1 MSYPSDTPLQPSR
14 QSAGCDPKT
23 ASGSRRNS
31 GLFSFFKWFKPST
44 SRESIENE
52 LHASQ
57 SSSSCDSLN
66 SAHSAGTVASFSFV
80 PPNAYKKSTSEK
92 CIVLG
97 PETDTYRARLKQRD
111 KRRETD
117 KNLTL
122 RKKYNLFF
130 NRDTLLKPKPLEEE
144 ENTRSLPL
152 MTRPTVETEE
162 EVKMHRRTFSESSKV
177 KKAGSYVHVKGKRRA
192 PQPPGKQDG
201 TNTLSLRRKKRL
213 APVPPEK
220 VIKVLA
226 GNDVLCNDSL
236 KLDHGILK
244 PAKEV
249 EMRNSTTDQNN
260 PSPRSSV
267 VVEAP
272 VSPRPWYKRNS
283 AASKKD
289 KTEHKYEVIE
299 KQPEL
304 PLKRNSN
311 LDLTYEE
318 PKFDK
323 RKEEKRKSGLS
334 FLTNIS
340 ELDREASEIIKNKHG
355 ADEFAEMPEFMRP
368 KETNKP
374 STDSWVSPKRRSAK
388 DLIAKFNAITN
399 VTKVTV
405 FGVSQRDQKLFG
417 KQISLDETRRRQET
431 ILESHKKRIEEID
444 NKKNLPLMK
453 SESAS
458 AIKAKPETPKFE
470 RKCWKCPKCNLE
482 NEYWRIICHVC
493 SAIKPYFD
501 DFSSSGAKTGSPLL
515 PRKEKTPP
523 QKLESNFER
532 SKTQIGFSI
541 LANNRPKLQK
551 DEVLQKEKSE
561 TKVGSPLL
569 TRKEKTPPQK
579 IEPNFE
585 RSKTQIGFSALT
597 SHNASSR
604 LYSGKEESPQND
616 IGETKKEKT
625 PPQKA
630 EPSFERSKTQIGFS
644 ALANYNT
651 NKCKTEKEETLQK
664 DVDNKK
670 EEKERL
676 KKMLIEM
683 KNSLPNRKSHI
694 LLKQNNRASIIME
707 NPEDSKEETYEKVN
721 PTPEKTQEEK
731 VAEILIGTT
740 QTIYE
745 NIKVRK
751 SENPKPIKVSSAAQ
765 TSGVVKHVQLPP
777 NTITNLVADQAR
789 KNNYELMRP
798 KDFED
803 IYTDSE
809 SKSAARIYANLA
821 RNDELSLFF
830 NMPKNINTN
839 NNHVQAGSAK
849 NTDTIE
855 INRLLKRL
863 ETSIAKGELTEA
875 AIFAKELA
883 QLKVNCSVIRHRP
896 QTAQEKKG
904 IQIEMYVE
912 DKVSHRGPFPLNVVP
927 ELTVA
932 ELKTQ
937 VEKEYEIPAEFQR
950 WILGKEL
957 VTKDTATL
965 KDHNITDGCPVFLYL
980 VAPEPN
986 KPTSNVI
993 IDPKD
998 LPSTSKPVIPQDIAE
1013 EAPKA
1018 APSLPNNPA
1027 KIINDDRIEK
1037 MKSNVQNLQ
1046 NLLGESRNEKKD
1058 DHTPK
1063 IVNVI
1068 PKPVKT
1074 EKTEITRIIPIEL
1087 DNKVESK
1094 KVKETPVTVMEIK
1107 IEKTPVMAQK
1117 QEINVEILPRAVVKD
1132 QTSMEVKPKIQ
1143 YVFPTI
1149 QNVYERQVDHKQ
1161 VLNKEQTKAVSK
1173 EQEKLGAIPKEKSET
1188 NKTKNVGDA
1197 LKNVASTTNK
1207 VAEATLN
1214 VVETKKNAS
1223 EVTKPVIVEATKNVA
1238 GATTNITETAKI
1250 MPLFPNASEE
1260 DFEECESSTLKAE
1273 KEWECHLCTLLNP
1286 ESSNVCAVCATV
1298 RMNKPVRKHTKK
1310 KAPQPVAQTYQQLV
1324 KLDNADLVENQEPFE
1339 CVVCFMEIAPHQ
1351 GVTLRE
1357 CLHQFCKA
1365 CLAHT
1370 IEFTEEAE
1378 VKCPYRDDE
1387 YSCNIALQD
1396 REIKALVTHEI
1407 YEQHLAKSVAQA
1419 ENKIEGSFHCKTPDC
1434 KGWCIFE
1441 DNVNEFKCPVCRK
1454 TNCLTCQAIH
1464 PGQNCKQYQ
1473 ERMAMESEVDED
1485 ARRTRVFLQ
1494 EMVSKGEAIEC
1505 PTCRVVLMKKW
1516 GCDWLRCSVCKTEI
1530 CWVTRGPRWG
1540 PDGKGDTSAGCRC
1553 GVDGVKCHPNCN
1565 YCH

>member
-1 MSYPSDTPLQPSR
+1 MNHPSNTPPDPNR
-14 QSAGCDPKT
+14 QSVGCDPKT
-23 ASGSRRNS
+23 ASGNRRNS
-31 GLFSFFKWFKPST
+31 GLFSFFKWFKPSA

-52 LHASQ
+52 LQASH
-57 SSSSCDSLN
+57 SSSSCESLDST
-66 SAHSAGTVASFSFV
+66 HSSGTVASFSFV

-111 KRRETD
+111 KRRESD

-130 NRDTLLKPKPLEEE
+130 HRDTLLKPKPLEEE

-152 MTRPTVETEE
+152 MTRPTTEPVE

-201 TNTLSLRRKKRL
+201 TNTLRKKRL

-226 GNDVLCNDSL
+226 NDVLSNDSL

-244 PAKEV
+244 PAKE
-249 EMRNSTTDQNN
+249 ETKTTPDQNSS
-260 PSPRSSV
+260 SPRSSV
-267 VVEAP
+267 VVETP
-272 VSPRPWYKRNS
+272 VSPRPWYKRNT
-283 AASKKD
+283 AANKKE
-289 KTEHKYEVIE
+289 KAEHKYEVIE
-299 KQPEL
+299 K
-304 PLKRNSN
+304 RNST

-323 RKEEKRKSGLS
+323 KKEEKRKSGLS

-340 ELDREASEIIKNKHG
+340 ELDREASEIVKNKHG
-355 ADEFAEMPEFMRP
+355 VDDLGEMPEFMRP
-368 KETNKP
+368 KEMSKP
-374 STDSWVSPKRRSAK
+374 NTDSWVSPKRRSAK

-399 VTKVTV
+399 VTRVTV
-405 FGVSQRDQKLFG
+405 FGASQRDQKLFG

-431 ILESHKKRIEEID
+431 LLESHKRRIEEID
-444 NKKNLPLMK
+444 NKKNIPLMK

-470 RKCWKCPKCNLE
+470 RKSWKCPKCNLE

-501 DFSSSGAKTGSPLL
+501 DFSSGGVKPGSPLL

-523 QKLESNFER
+523 KKLEPNFERAKTQIGFSALAKLQKDDVHQKEKTGAKTGSPLVMRKEKTPPEKIDANFER
-532 SKTQIGFSI
+532 SKTQIGFPA
-541 LANNRPKLQK
+541 LASSRSKP
-551 DEVLQKEKSE
+551 DKEE
-561 TKVGSPLL
+561 T
-569 TRKEKTPPQK
+569 PQK
-579 IEPNFE
+579 IEANFE
-585 RSKTQIGFSALT
+585 RSKTQIGFSALA
-597 SHNASSR
+597 SFNA
-604 LYSGKEESPQND
+604 Q
-616 IGETKKEKT
+616 
-625 PPQKA
+625 
-630 EPSFERSKTQIGFS
+630 
-644 ALANYNT
+644 
-651 NKCKTEKEETLQK
+651 KTEKEDTSQK
-664 DVDNKK
+664 DDNKK

-694 LLKQNNRASIIME
+694 ALKQNRASIIME
-707 NPEDSKEETYEKVN
+707 NPGDAKEEAYEKIELA
-721 PTPEKTQEEK
+721 PEKTQEEK

-765 TSGVVKHVQLPP
+765 TSGVVKQVQVPP
-777 NTITNLVADQAR
+777 STITNLVSDQAR

-830 NMPKNINTN
+830 NMPKNINVKN
-839 NNHVQAGSAK
+839 NAQSGSAK

-896 QTAQEKKG
+896 QTAEEKRG

-932 ELKTQ
+932 ELKKQ
-937 VEKEYEIPAEFQR
+937 VEREYEIPAVFQR

-980 VAPEPN
+980 VAPEQ
-986 KPTSNVI
+986 KSAANVI
-993 IDPKD
+993 LSTKD
-998 LPSTSKPVIPQDIAE
+998 LPSTSKSIPHQEKAE
-1013 EAPKA
+1013 DPISTASSPK
-1018 APSLPNNPA
+1018 PE
-1027 KIINDDRIEK
+1027 KTFNDDRIEK

-1046 NLLGESRNEKKD
+1046 NMLGESRN

-1068 PKPVKT
+1068 PKPAKT
-1074 EKTEITRIIPIEL
+1074 EKTEITRIIPVELENKIET
-1087 DNKVESK
+1087 NKF
-1094 KVKETPVTVMEIK
+1094 KEPPATVLEIK
-1107 IEKTPVMAQK
+1107 VEKTPIVVQK
-1117 QEINVEILPRAVVKD
+1117 EVINVEIVPTPVVKD
-1132 QTSMEVKPKIQ
+1132 QTSLEVKPKIQ

-1149 QNVYERQVDHKQ
+1149 QNVYEKQ
-1161 VLNKEQTKAVSK
+1161 VENKIVTNPEQVKAVS
-1173 EQEKLGAIPKEKSET
+1173 KLGAIPKEKIET
-1188 NKTKNVGDA
+1188 NKTVATKNVSEA
-1197 LKNVASTTNK
+1197 MKNVANITNK
-1207 VAEATLN
+1207 VAEATVN
-1214 VVETKKNAS
+1214 VVETKTT
-1223 EVTKPVIVEATKNVA
+1223 VTETSKRLLEGTKDIAEATTKVAEDAAKVA
-1238 GATTNITETAKI
+1238 GATTKVTGATTKVADDATKVAGATTKVTGATTRVADATKNADVKLV
-1250 MPLFPNASEE
+1250 PKASEE
-1260 DFEECESSTLKAE
+1260 DFEDCENSTLKAE

-1286 ESSNVCAVCATV
+1286 VSSNICAVCATV
-1298 RMNKPVRKHTKK
+1298 RMNKPARKHTKK
-1310 KAPQPVAQTYQQLV
+1310 KAPQPLPQTYQQLV
-1324 KLDNADLVENQEPFE
+1324 KLDNADLVENQQTFE
-1339 CVVCFMEIAPHQ
+1339 CVVCFSEIAPHQ

-1396 REIKALVTHEI
+1396 REIKALVTPEV

-1454 TNCLTCQAIH
+1454 TNCLTCQSIH

-1485 ARRTRVFLQ
+1485 ARRTRIFLQ

-1540 PDGKGDTSAGCRC
+1540 PDGKGDISAGCRC